1 MRPVAA
7 ALLNLLSP
15 WWAAQRGVYSGNE
28 ALAELVQLATRQD
41 VHVMQFLANP
51 VLPRLGCTSSAD
63 LCAALEALYAL
74 HVVQQGR
81 DAFHVRLAA
90 ADHVQVV
97 FLEHAVEHAC
107 DALELAESVTSL
119 VDAPHVYAVVSP
131 TATPMQVELPRR
143 PIRDALVC
151 LDAAS
156 AEELL
161 LRYGWT
167 YKSRPF
173 GPSARCMT
181 WDQFEQRRAE
191 YEAWRQELV
200 RQNIQAT
207 RAAQHDHTDYPQHT
221 IVAVM
226 TAQSVAVDALKSRLA
241 AVAPNAI
248 DYVDAQ
254 NPSVIYVRC
263 ASAAAAASVAQS
275 LGPPSYVLQGA
286 EQAAYWAQVPQR
298 VRHAAMRR
306 SLKYTRAD

>member
-15 WWAAQRGVYSGNE
+15 WWAAQWGACGGNK
-28 ALAELVQLATRQD
+28 ALAELVLLATKQD
-41 VHVMQFLANP
+41 VHVTRFLANP
-51 VLPRLGCTSSAD
+51 VLQRLGCTSSAD

-74 HVVQQGR
+74 RVVQRGK

-90 ADHVQVV
+90 ADDVQVV

-107 DALELAESVTSL
+107 DVLELAEGVASL
-119 VDAPHVYAVVSP
+119 VDAPHIFAVVSP
-131 TATPMQVELPRR
+131 TATPKQVELPQR
-143 PIRDALVC
+143 PMRDALVC

-156 AEELL
+156 AAGLL
-161 LRYGWT
+161 CHYDWT
-167 YKSRPF
+167 YTSRPF
-173 GPSARCMT
+173 GSSVRCMT
-181 WDQFEQRRAE
+181 WDRFEQKRAE
-191 YEAWRQELV
+191 YEAWRHELV

-207 RAAQHDHTDYPQHT
+207 RAAQHNHTDYPQHT
-221 IVAVM
+221 IVAVL
-226 TAQSVAVDALKSRLA
+226 TAQNVAANTLKSRLA

-254 NPSVIYVRC
+254 KPNVVYVRC
-263 ASAAAAASVAQS
+263 ASAAAAATVADS

-286 EQAAYWAQVPQR
+286 EQAAYWARVPQR
-298 VRHAAMRR
+298 IRHVAMRR